1 MGSRQ
6 QQELENNLE
15 VITEGT
21 EEAKNK
27 FLPEH
32 KYQCHGRAQLECSP
46 LVVSN
51 HLIKD
56 MECLSGLCPWHAKNQ
71 KGSDHHVFNLLYR
84 PD

>member
-32 KYQCHGRAQLECSP
+32 KYLFTENVRVNLTYQMPKYFRETQHTTKSEMNVLMQ
-46 LVVSN
+46 N
-51 HLIKD
+51 HL
-56 MECLSGLCPWHAKNQ
+56 
-71 KGSDHHVFNLLYR
+71 
-84 PD
+84 